1 MLNLSH
7 NIHIDFVSKADNVI
21 KAYWGN
27 AGLDVSIWTSLD
39 ARMTAVTTEPFPRI
53 LILASGS
60 MIKIL

>member
-7 NIHIDFVSKADNVI
+7 SSHIDFVSKADNVV

-39 ARMTAVTTEPFPRI
+39 ACMIAVTIEPFLRI
-53 LILASGS
+53 LVLASGS